1 MGGESI
7 KPIRK
12 RIHVYFL
19 MTTYEASKFEY
30 RDVFENKKY
39 AYVSLFGIETLD
51 GLKNEI
57 ALKVGWNP
65 YSQNVHQHYGVPQL
79 LKTTLNQFKDIKFSH
94 YGVSSSSK
102 LIDSLLFFQV
112 KNAIICFDDFERL
125 SEKLKIQDVMG
136 LANELKLERNCQVI
150 LILDE
155 SKNGD
160 ENKKKYAN
168 YKEKLID
175 ETIKIISVEPLIRAN
190 TRDIDEPLVNLMVK
204 FADELEIHNFRF
216 FQKVIKLYK
225 QFRDQ
230 LLGKAA
236 YLTKQMILVRIL
248 QGYFIEDYGHEF
260 DISWNSFQNIN
271 RIDPWFKKKYDQTS
285 NTQEASKENIK
296 FNQILEISPNFSQD
310 DLWVIEF
317 KKWFEQKDGFDSK
330 IIQELIESD
339 LIDDNYI
346 KAKAK
351 ISQLIDNYRNYNL
364 DSEFTKNL
372 SAEIK
377 KIIKFETL
385 ENIEFYCSLLLEF
398 DEQDEINQIDQLIKE
413 HLQSEFLI
421 NRDGML
427 KRYYWHEYRE
437 QKYRKFIKDLLDDP
451 NSFQQQEFL
460 KILKLYIQKGEIAY
474 GCEEVLSQMTSN
486 HLENFVRD
494 EYPRVL
500 KTLSLKTI
508 CEKIIELYECKQLN
522 MVHTVKG
529 WLKEIIEK
537 IGKSKD
543 YPQHYIN
550 YFTENL

>member
-1 MGGESI
+1 M
-7 KPIRK
+7 
-12 RIHVYFL
+12 
-19 MTTYEASKFEY
+19 
-30 RDVFENKKY
+30 
-39 AYVSLFGIETLD
+39 
-51 GLKNEI
+51 
-57 ALKVGWNP
+57 
-65 YSQNVHQHYGVPQL
+65 
-79 LKTTLNQFKDIKFSH
+79 
-94 YGVSSSSK
+94 
-102 LIDSLLFFQV
+102 
-112 KNAIICFDDFERL
+112 
-125 SEKLKIQDVMG
+125 
-136 LANELKLERNCQVI
+136 
-150 LILDE
+150 
-155 SKNGD
+155 
-160 ENKKKYAN
+160 
-168 YKEKLID
+168 
-175 ETIKIISVEPLIRAN
+175 
-190 TRDIDEPLVNLMVK
+190 
-204 FADELEIHNFRF
+204 
-216 FQKVIKLYK
+216 
-225 QFRDQ
+225 
-230 LLGKAA
+230 
-236 YLTKQMILVRIL
+236 
-248 QGYFIEDYGHEF
+248 
-260 DISWNSFQNIN
+260 
-271 RIDPWFKKKYDQTS
+271 
-285 NTQEASKENIK
+285 
-296 FNQILEISPNFSQD
+296 
-310 DLWVIEF
+310 WVIEF

-522 MVHTVKG
+522 MVHTG
-529 WLKEIIEK
+529 RI
-537 IGKSKD
+537 
-543 YPQHYIN
+543 
-550 YFTENL
+550 